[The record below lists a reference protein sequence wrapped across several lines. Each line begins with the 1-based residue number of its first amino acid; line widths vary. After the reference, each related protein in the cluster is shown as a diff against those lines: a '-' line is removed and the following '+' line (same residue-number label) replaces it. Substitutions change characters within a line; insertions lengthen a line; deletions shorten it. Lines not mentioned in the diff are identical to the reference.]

1 MFLLSIIVAIAVGL
15 FGADLM
21 LTTADRAAGRTP
33 RRPWLW
39 G

>member
-15 FGADLM
+15 FGADLL
-21 LTTADRAAGRTP
+21 LTTNDRACGRTA
-33 RRPWLW
+33 RRPWLK